1 MSPEAAAMQTFLA
14 GGGTVWT
21 RLRERATGDVH
32 DLPAHLVG
40 LAGASLRAPDVV
52 AALEELARQGVVV
65 PSWTVH
71 RFDSTEYHGHWR
83 L

>member
-1 MSPEAAAMQTFLA
+1 MSPEAVAVQTFLA

-21 RLRERATGDVH
+21 RLRERSTGDVH
-32 DLPAHLVG
+32 DFPAHLVG

-65 PSWTVH
+65 PSWTVD
-71 RFDSTEYHGHWR
+71 RFDSTEYHGYWR

>member
-1 MSPEAAAMQTFLA
+1 MSPEAVAMQTFLA

-21 RLRERATGDVH
+21 RLRERSTGDVH
-32 DLPAHLVG
+32 DLPVHLG
-40 LAGASLRAPDVV
+40 ALADASLRAQDVV
-52 AALEELARQGVVV
+52 AALEELARQGVVA